1 MMPLEERTYS
11 VLLVSASET
20 FNASLQSLFSE
31 VGFLSAHSVSNV
43 SAAKR
48 ECTAR
53 VYDFVIVNAPL
64 PDDTGIRFATDMC
77 NASGCIIL
85 LLVRG
90 ELYEQTRD
98 KVMLHGVFTL
108 AKPITKPAMRTALS
122 WMAVA
127 RERMRKTDKKALTV
141 EEKMAEIRL
150 VNRAKWVLIEQEKM
164 SEPEAHRFIE
174 KQAMDNGVT
183 KSNVAEKVIKL
194 VKE

>member
-1 MMPLEERTYS
+1 MPLEERSYS
-11 VLLVSASET
+11 ALLVSASET

-31 VGFLSAHSVSNV
+31 AGFVSMQIVSNI

-48 ECTAR
+48 ACAAR
-53 VYDFVIVNAPL
+53 TYDFVIVNAPL
-64 PDDTGIRFATDMC
+64 PDDMGIRFSIDTS
-77 NASGCIIL
+77 NSSGSIVL

-90 ELYEQTRD
+90 ELYAQTLD

-108 AKPITKPAMRTALS
+108 EKPLTRPAMRTALS

-127 RERMRKTDKKALTV
+127 RERMRKTEKKTMTI

-164 SEPEAHRFIE
+164 TEPEAHRFIE
-174 KQAMDNGVT
+174 KQAMDRCVPRRTIAEEILNT
-183 KSNVAEKVIKL
+183 SNS
-194 VKE
+194 